1 MKSVKKFFVSKRK
14 LSLALLYLA
23 DILINK
29 PKTELNVFNYV
40 VFLTAEKLV
49 RRLPRP
55 SRSLHFG
62 EISGDE
68 RLGDSLGPHDPK
80 RIGPRAIMRPRDQ
93 QSPTLAFG

>member
-1 MKSVKKFFVSKRK
+1 MKSVKTFFVSKRK

-23 DILINK
+23 DMLINK
-29 PKTELNVFNYV
+29 PKTKLNVFNYV
-40 VFLTAEKLV
+40 VCFLFFFLTAEKLV

-68 RLGDSLGPHDPK
+68 RPGDSLGPRDPK
-80 RIGPRAIMRPRDQ
+80 RIGRAQ
-93 QSPTLAFG
+93 